1 MDAAVLRLAWAL
13 PLVLAVGVGV
23 IYALKRLGLGTGAAP
38 AAADLSVV
46 SRQQL
51 SEHTQALVLQAGA
64 QRWLVVE
71 STATV
76 SVQALGQGTAA
87 QQPAPLAWPLGVVR
101 RT

>member
-1 MDAAVLRLAWAL
+1 MDAAVLRLVWAL
-13 PLVLAVGVGV
+13 PLVLVVGVGL
-23 IYALKRLGLGTGAAP
+23 IYALKRLGLGTGPSP
-38 AAADLSVV
+38 AAAELSVV

-51 SEHTQALVLQAGA
+51 SEHTQALVLQSGA

-76 SVQALGQGTAA
+76 SVQALGQGGAG
-87 QQPAPLAWPLGVVR
+87 QVSQPAWPLGTVR